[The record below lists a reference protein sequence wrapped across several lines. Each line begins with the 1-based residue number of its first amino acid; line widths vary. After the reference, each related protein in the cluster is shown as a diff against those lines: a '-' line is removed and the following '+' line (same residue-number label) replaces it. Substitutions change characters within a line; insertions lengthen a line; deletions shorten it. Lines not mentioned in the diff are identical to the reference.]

1 MPDLVLRDELLQDL
15 GDILEVGF
23 VVVKLHLVDQSRQLV
38 HLLLRTLVVTAQIL
52 RQLLWREDGRRDS
65 RPP

>member
-52 RQLLWREDGRRDS
+52 RQLLWREDGDS